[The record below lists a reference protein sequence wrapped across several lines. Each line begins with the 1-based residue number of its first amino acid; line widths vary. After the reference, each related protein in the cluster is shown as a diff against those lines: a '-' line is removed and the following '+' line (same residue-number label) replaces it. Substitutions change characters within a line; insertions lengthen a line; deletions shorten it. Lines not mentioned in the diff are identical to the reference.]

1 MATAS
6 AASGGTIG
14 ILVVAHGGLAEG
26 LISAAEEIL
35 GPQAGLKALTLDPAA
50 AEPKNQV
57 QQALDT
63 LETGAG
69 VLTLTDLFGGTP
81 SNVAIAASADTN
93 MEVVTGANL
102 PLLLR
107 ALGKREQLSL
117 HDLATAVAEYG
128 RQQILTPNQL
138 LEKTLQ

>member
-1 MATAS
+1 
-6 AASGGTIG
+6 
-14 ILVVAHGGLAEG
+14 
-26 LISAAEEIL
+26 
-35 GPQAGLKALTLDPAA
+35 LTS
-50 AEPKNQV
+50 
-57 QQALDT
+57 

-117 HDLATAVAEYG
+117 HDLATTVAEYG

-138 LEKTLQ
+138 LEKSLQ